1 MKDNFDVHKW
11 NIQRRLNENRN
22 FTELGIQAS
31 REVIEKIKKVA
42 RKLPD
47 AAMDSFIVEI
57 ARHIDAEPPK
67 YRLEEGINDRE
78 VKGKLSDIKYDFL
91 TSYFN
96 GETFH
101 APNPDDS
108 SRQINDERDWDSWKE
123 GVMKDYGDVSIKLDN
138 TAVWYDRIKI
148 LDKGFEDDKDSY
160 VKGKAAFLDRERA
173 AGRTSG
179 LDEGSCGYNRDAK
192 SGKKLKTP
200 GGLKEVIK
208 SIKEAYPGYD
218 INEIQSELLELKELG
233 ANIEEKEKKADRC
246 LRVARRKMPKSSAY
260 RSGLIVKCRKGMI
273 WKKES

>member
-42 RKLPD
+42 RRLPD

-57 ARHIDAEPPK
+57 AKHIDAEPPK

-78 VKGKLSDIKYDFL
+78 IKGKLSDIKYEFL

-108 SRQINDERDWDSWKE
+108 SRQINDESDWDSWKE
-123 GVMKDYGDVSIKLDN
+123 GVTKDYGDVNIKLDN

-160 VKGKAAFLDRERA
+160 IKGKAAFLDRERA

-179 LDEGSCGYNRDAK
+179 LDEI
-192 SGKKLKTP
+192 
-200 GGLKEVIK
+200 KEVIK

-218 INEIQSELLELKELG
+218 VSEVQNELLELKELG
-233 ANIEEKEKKADRC
+233 SNIEEKEKKADRC
-246 LRVARRKMPKSSAY
+246 LRVARRKMKKSSAY

-273 WKKES
+273 WKKEN